1 MTVWLN
7 YRQAAKRV
15 RRSRN
20 TIRRWKRQGM
30 PMPIDDHGRR
40 VVDEEVLL
48 ARWREALGRD
58 PIHQARLRAKRRE
71 QEEQMTTLN
80 DVDREEL
87 PGRSDWQQDIEP
99 EETS

>member
-1 MTVWLN
+1 MTRWLT
-7 YRQAAKRV
+7 YRAAASRV
-15 RRSRN
+15 NRSRN

-30 PMPIDDHGRR
+30 PMTLDEHGRR

-71 QEEQMTTLN
+71 QEEQMTTQD
-80 DVDREEL
+80 DVEVEEL
-87 PGRSDWQQDIEP
+87 PGRSDWRKDIEP
-99 EETS
+99 EEEA